1 MSFLR
6 VPGMRWP
13 PQADGVLM
21 PLLGELWKHEVRN
34 NPQESFCTVIK
45 FLILTLTFSDNI
57 PETYNRENPVIGLRY
72 MNRYP
77 LRIFVKRSEYC
88 FAF

>member
-1 MSFLR
+1 MFDIHMGIPEMEAYWNDL
-6 VPGMRWP
+6 
-13 PQADGVLM
+13 A
-21 PLLGELWKHEVRN
+21 
-34 NPQESFCTVIK
+34 
-45 FLILTLTFSDNI
+45 LTFSDNI